1 MKSRDSFISNSS
13 STSFVF
19 VIPDDFT
26 IDYSSCIGSKFTKE
40 QIEKVVNFFI
50 TYNYVDNWTEI
61 EEISSELAF
70 QIIDTIFMNHM
81 IVSFPTSPNWPGV
94 RMALTPKM
102 ITEKLNEN
110 KK

>member
-1 MKSRDSFISNSS
+1 MKNRNSFVSNSS

-26 IDYSSCIGSKFTKE
+26 IESIDYSRFVGSKFTRE

-50 TYNYVDNWTEI
+50 TFNYVDNWTEI
-61 EEISSELAF
+61 EEISAELAC

-81 IVSFPTSPNWPGV
+81 IASFPTSPNWPGI

-102 ITEKLNEN
+102 ITEKI
-110 KK
+110 K